1 MEIIDSFWYWFIPM
15 CIIIFGYLHYDTFG
29 ADKCK
34 PKYRLDKNGYLQFY
48 YRRYS
53 LWIDFPIWKDNNDTR
68 QVEVHDRVRDIDYTL
83 TYVGPGRAKIKY
95 DFDDD
100 APITRDFITDY
111 FRKLYPEFKN
121 SEQLFQLHNVYVD
134 KENII
139 LNDIVKNHKFK
150 AYEGNS

>member
-1 MEIIDSFWYWFIPM
+1 MKEFISDPMNMFWYWFVPICVIM
-15 CIIIFGYLHYDTFG
+15 FGYLWYDTFG
-29 ADKCK
+29 SDRRK

-53 LWIDFPIWKDNNDTR
+53 WWIDFPAWNDNNDER
-68 QVEVHDRVRDIDYTL
+68 KIEVHDRVRNLDYTL
-83 TYVGPGRAKIKY
+83 SYVGPGRTKIKY
-95 DFDDD
+95 HFDEN

-134 KENII
+134 KENN
-139 LNDIVKNHKFK
+139 LLSKIVKDRIFK
-150 AYEGNS
+150 